1 MIFGSK
7 LLILLIIIIVIYIVY
22 RLILK
27 RRQIIL
33 KQNRVEPQFSESFTE
48 KNSESF
54 TEKNSESFKYIFF
67 NYNEGF
73 SIVPYDFTSW
83 FMSAT
88 PESELNIMKSYL
100 SNNTQII
107 QTKNTKYK
115 LNQYCIKGSYNSAC
129 TGKFVSAD
137 TVSYLISRGVRYLDF
152 EIYNIPD
159 PSKKTI
165 SLPFVAVSS
174 NPNSTT
180 ALDTNYIYLKDVLTA
195 IHTTAFNSSGCANSN
210 DPLFI
215 NLRIKT
221 SSLDLYNIIAT
232 MLTTEF
238 ANKLYFKKNSSNN
251 NMAIPV
257 NENTNLQDIMG
268 KVIICLDISINP
280 KYATNTSCEQSSTN
294 CINLQNLININ
305 TGGSDWTTQTFSTI
319 LSETTNPPVINYND
333 YTVSY
338 PQTTS
343 INIDP
348 SKNNISFPL
357 NLAIPD
363 NTNYPSDD
371 HYTHTLIKNY
381 GVQTIAFPYYNL
393 SNSLILYENIFES
406 DKTAITLM
414 SSALLY
420 VKTYSRPIVNM
431 PPNVNR

>member
-7 LLILLIIIIVIYIVY
+7 LLILLIFIIVIYIVY

-27 RRQIIL
+27 RTQIIS
-33 KQNRVEPQFSESFTE
+33 KQNRVDPQFSESFTK
-48 KNSESF
+48 KNSEQQ
-54 TEKNSESFKYIFF
+54 SESFFSNLF

-73 SIVPYDFTSW
+73 SVVPYDFTSW

-88 PESELNIMKSYL
+88 PETELNVMKSYL
-100 SNNTQII
+100 SNTTQII

-115 LNQYCIKGSYNSAC
+115 LNQYCIKSSYNSAC
-129 TGKFVSAD
+129 SGKFVSAD
-137 TVSYLISRGVRYLDF
+137 TVSYLISRGVRFLDF

-159 PSKKTI
+159 PSNNTI
-165 SLPFVAVSS
+165 SIPFVAVSS
-174 NPNSTT
+174 DPISTT
-180 ALDTNYIYLKDVLTA
+180 ALDTNFIYLKDVLTA
-195 IHTTAFNSSGCANSN
+195 ISTTAFNSSGCANSN

-221 SSLDLYNIIAT
+221 SSSDLYNIIAAV
-232 MLTTEF
+232 LTKEF
-238 ANKLYFKKNSSNN
+238 ANKLYFKKNSYNN
-251 NMAIPV
+251 NIAIPI

-280 KYATNTSCEQSSTN
+280 KYATNTSCDSIINPN
-294 CINLQNLININ
+294 CIPLQNLININ

-338 PQTTS
+338 PQTSS
-343 INIDP
+343 IHNDL
-348 SKNNISFPL
+348 SKNNITFPL

-363 NTNYPSDD
+363 ITNFPADD

-381 GVQTIAFPYYNL
+381 GVQTIAVPFYNL

-420 VKTYSRPIVNM
+420 IKTYSRPIVNM
-431 PPNVNR
+431 PPNVNK